1 MLARPELMQKR
12 SLDDKKA
19 PPLLSSQSAAA
30 LSITFTAL
38 YVLPFYISSTTR
50 PSPTLSRDAP
60 SVIRARIRFVTVS
73 VSISCLITAYLLS
86 VRAYESTPSILHSFG
101 LYPVDIWAIA
111 SSILLTSLLFAG
123 PLFEK
128 TIVESGWRTW
138 IYGTELRATLASWI
152 GWRNFIA
159 GPVTEEILFRSVL
172 VSLHTHTRP
181 PLSLSF
187 VIFVT
192 PLCFGVAHVHHF
204 YEYKLTHPQTPL
216 VPAVLRSLIQFA
228 YTTIFGWYATFLF
241 LRTGSLWTVVLIHM
255 QCNWMGLPRVWGRVG
270 GIEIQG
276 GVVGGL
282 RGKED
287 SDSSGINSQ
296 PGLSLVWT
304 LAYYLLLFGG
314 AFAWW
319 RCLWPLSASH
329 QALLEFQPTHE

>member
-1 MLARPELMQKR
+1 MEIRL
-12 SLDDKKA
+12 LDDKKA
-19 PPLLSSQSAAA
+19 PPLLSARSAAA
-30 LSITFTAL
+30 LSIAFTAL

-60 SVIRARIRFVTVS
+60 SVIRARIRFVTTS
-73 VSISCLITAYLLS
+73 VCISSLITAYLLS
-86 VRAYESTPSILHSFG
+86 ERAYQSAPTILHTFG
-101 LYPVDIWAIA
+101 LYPVDVLAIA
-111 SSILLTSLLFAG
+111 SSTLLTSLLFAG

-128 TIVESGWRTW
+128 AVVESGWRTW
-138 IYGTELRATLASWI
+138 IQATELKETLASWI

-172 VSLHTHTRP
+172 VSLHAHTRP
-181 PLSLSF
+181 PLPLSF
-187 VIFVT
+187 LIFVT
-192 PLCFGVAHVHHF
+192 PLYFGVAHVHHF

-216 VPAVLRSLIQFA
+216 LPAVLRSLIQFA

-241 LRTGSLWTVVLIHM
+241 LRTGSLWTVVLIHI
-255 QCNWMGLPRVWGRVG
+255 QCNWIGLPRVWGRVRA
-270 GIEIQG
+270 IEIQG

-287 SDSSGINSQ
+287 SDSSETHRQ
-296 PGLSLVWT
+296 PGLSLIWT

-319 RCLWPLSASH
+319 RCLWPLSASP
-329 QALLEFQPTHE
+329 QALIEFQHTNK